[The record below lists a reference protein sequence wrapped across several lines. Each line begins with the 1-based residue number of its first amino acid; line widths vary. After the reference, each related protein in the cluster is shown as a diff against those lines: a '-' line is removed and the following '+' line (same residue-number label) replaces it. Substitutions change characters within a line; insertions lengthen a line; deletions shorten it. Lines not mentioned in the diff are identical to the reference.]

1 MKKKLILFF
10 IVFLNIIIYAQT
22 ISGKVT
28 YVVSI
33 QPLNEKKLDSSYQAR
48 TKKKMDK
55 WMRDILKKT
64 PPVNAYLEFT
74 NNESLYYVE
83 DKMQNDG
90 KSTFNLTRT
99 AAGSDHKYYKNTDT
113 KEYFYENNTGELLLT
128 DIEPRKWKVTQESKN
143 IGGYICF
150 KAIDLSSKKKTTSV
164 WFAPQIPV
172 SFGPK
177 DFNGLPGL
185 VLLVEMKKRTFT
197 ASKIVLNP
205 KKKIKIKKPTKGR
218 KETIEEYNKRVDA
231 FMKFL
236 HKKD

>member
-1 MKKKLILFF
+1 MKKKLILLLIIF
-10 IVFLNIIIYAQT
+10 INTSISSQT

-33 QPLNEKKLDSSYQAR
+33 QLLNEKKLDSSYQAR

-55 WMRDILKKT
+55 WMRDILKNT
-64 PPVNAYLEFT
+64 PPVNAYLEFS
-74 NNESLYYVE
+74 NNEALYYVE

-128 DIEPRKWKVTQESKN
+128 DIEPRKWKITQESKN

>member
-128 DIEPRKWKVTQESKN
+128 DIEPRKWKITQESKN

-150 KAIDLSSKKKTTSV
+150 KAIDLSSTKKTTFV

>member
-1 MKKKLILFF
+1 MKKKLILLLIIF
-10 IVFLNIIIYAQT
+10 INTSISSQT

-33 QPLNEKKLDSSYQAR
+33 QLLNEKKLDSSYQAR

-55 WMRDILKKT
+55 WMRDILKNT
-64 PPVNAYLEFT
+64 PPVNAYLEFS
-74 NNESLYYVE
+74 NNEALYYVE

-128 DIEPRKWKVTQESKN
+128 DIEPRKWKITQESKN

-150 KAIDLSSKKKTTSV
+150 KAIDLSSTKKTTFV

>member
-55 WMRDILKKT
+55 WMRDILKNT
-64 PPVNAYLEFT
+64 PPVNAYLEFS
-74 NNESLYYVE
+74 NNEALYYVE

-128 DIEPRKWKVTQESKN
+128 DIEPRKWKITQESKN

-150 KAIDLSSKKKTTSV
+150 KAIDLSSTKKTTFV

>member
-1 MKKKLILFF
+1 MKKKLILLLIIF
-10 IVFLNIIIYAQT
+10 INTSISSQT

-128 DIEPRKWKVTQESKN
+128 DIEPRKWKITQESKN

-150 KAIDLSSKKKTTSV
+150 KAIDLSSTKKTTFV